1 MIEQNNVDAQ
11 FDEKDIEQ
19 IFGGASVLANA
30 GGDVSE
36 PQSVRQQER
45 VQEQSQPTHASA
57 NLT

>member
-30 GGDVSE
+30 GGDLIV
-36 PQSVRQQER
+36 V
-45 VQEQSQPTHASA
+45 
-57 NLT
+57 N

>member
-11 FDEKDIEQ
+11 FDEKDEQ

-36 PQSVRQQER
+36 TQSVRQQER
-45 VQEQSQPTHASA
+45 VQEQSQTTHASD